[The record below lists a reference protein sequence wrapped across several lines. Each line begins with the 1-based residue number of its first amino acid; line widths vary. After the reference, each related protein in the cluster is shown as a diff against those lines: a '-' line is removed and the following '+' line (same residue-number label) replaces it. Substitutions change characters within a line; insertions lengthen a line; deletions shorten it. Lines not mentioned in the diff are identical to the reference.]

1 MKLSVVIP
9 CYNEK
14 NTIHKI
20 VRAVKE
26 SGTKDLEI
34 IIVDD
39 YSTDGTRD
47 ILENEIKPLVDKIIY
62 HEKNKGKG
70 AALRAGFSE
79 VTGDLVIV
87 QDADLEYDPREYCLL
102 MQPILEGK
110 ADVVYGSRFMGSGP
124 HRAVYFW
131 HMVGNKFLT
140 MLSNMLSNINL
151 TDMETCYK
159 MFKKDVIKSINI
171 EEDRFG
177 FEPEITAK
185 IAKKDYIIYEV
196 GISYYGRSYKEGKKI
211 GAKDGFRAIYSIIKY
226 NLFRK

>member
-87 QDADLEYDPREYCLL
+87 QDAD
-102 MQPILEGK
+102 
-110 ADVVYGSRFMGSGP
+110 F
-124 HRAVYFW
+124 
-131 HMVGNKFLT
+131 N
-140 MLSNMLSNINL
+140 
-151 TDMETCYK
+151 
-159 MFKKDVIKSINI
+159 
-171 EEDRFG
+171 
-177 FEPEITAK
+177 
-185 IAKKDYIIYEV
+185 
-196 GISYYGRSYKEGKKI
+196 
-211 GAKDGFRAIYSIIKY
+211 
-226 NLFRK
+226 